1 MGDGAGKRIIR
12 DKDSLWT
19 RMINVWNKPIPWFSL
34 PFEIPGTKTV
44 GWEVG
49 RQPSQSLVQLE
60 TFQLFSDH
68 KVL

>member
-1 MGDGAGKRIIR
+1 
-12 DKDSLWT
+12 
-19 RMINVWNKPIPWFSL
+19 MINVWNKPIPWFSL